1 MTTLRVYD
9 PGRPWQDQID
19 RDAVGVLLREWLP
32 EALERFGFEAIC
44 TPKRLIEHFVDGHV
58 DRESVIQVLA
68 RYPYLRIPPTP
79 EVETFPDVPDEGS
92 VQDLMRAYFIRRI
105 DDQFLDDLDI
115 VEDQLESTGDE
126 DKS

>member
-1 MTTLRVYD
+1 MTTYD

-32 EALERFGFEAIC
+32 EALERFGFEAIW
-44 TPKRLIEHFVDGHV
+44 TPKRLIEHFADGHL

-79 EVETFPDVPDEGS
+79 EVETFADVPDEGS
-92 VQDLMRAYFIRRI
+92 VEDLMYASFLRQI
-105 DDQFLDDLDI
+105 DGQFFDDVRCLGDQFQSVGDKD
-115 VEDQLESTGDE
+115 ES
-126 DKS
+126 